1 MRNTAKLQQYID
13 CFRSYV
19 GDKSIEVICSADGR
33 VFIPMVKGNSV
44 ESYKTGD
51 YKVSVDLLSGRA
63 EDVLCDMNGGI
74 VHRGTITTVN
84 EDGSF
89 ESRDAPGVWHLWR
102 RKGNTSAITQLVAEV
117 AKRDEPLD
125 LVEGSSLTSRSSQA
139 QALRTNQGET
149 LIEGSAILA
158 FSNGDFAVF
167 YEWQAR
173 EETESWG
180 SRVWPYFHAFLSS
193 VSPQLNPRP
202 QRDLPILEGMILP
215 ISQGWILYRDVRNMG
230 RAFRRRIGLRSQRR
244 PKDSP

>member
-1 MRNTAKLQQYID
+1 MRNTGKLPQYID

-51 YKVSVDLLSGRA
+51 YRVSVDLLSGRA

-74 VHRGTITTVN
+74 VHRGTISTVN

-102 RKGNTSAITQLVAEV
+102 RKGNTSTITQLVAEV

-125 LVEGSSLTSRSSQA
+125 LVEGSSLTSQA
-139 QALRTNQGET
+139 QALCTNQGET

-180 SRVWPYFHAFLSS
+180 SRVWPHFHAFLPC
-193 VSPQLNPRP
+193 VLPQPAPPPR
-202 QRDLPILEGMILP
+202 RDLPILEGMVLP
-215 ISQGWILYRDVRNMG
+215 TSHGWILYRDARNMG

-244 PKDSP
+244 PKDSA